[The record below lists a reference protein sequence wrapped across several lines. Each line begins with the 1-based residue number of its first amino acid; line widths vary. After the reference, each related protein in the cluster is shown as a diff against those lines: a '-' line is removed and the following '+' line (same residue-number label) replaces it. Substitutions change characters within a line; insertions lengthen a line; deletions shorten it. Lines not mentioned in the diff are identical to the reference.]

1 MVEFIVIVES
11 GADARTAT
19 KLAERILVEKVDW
32 LEDENLQY
40 CLQWS
45 GLQNGT
51 QHSCWSDVKKIIDD
65 AEEQLKYK
73 PARFLGHDSKGVPL
87 KADGAASIKVLNLVH
102 FLQRT
107 RQIREIRA
115 VLLIRDLDNQPEQR
129 REGLEQARSEHIN
142 RQPQLEI
149 VIGAANPKR
158 EAWVLNGFEPS
169 NEGEKQILQEIKTLL
184 HFDPCTESHK
194 LRSTSREERDRIR
207 NPKVVVEK
215 LTGGNMEREQQCWE
229 DTSLERLRE
238 RGIHTGLTDY
248 IREVEQRLIKIISSN
263 DDNNTHTATTPES

>member
-11 GADARTAT
+11 GADARTAIR
-19 KLAERILVEKVDW
+19 LAARIIVEKIDW

-51 QHSCWSDVKKIIDD
+51 QHSCWSDVKKIIDE
-65 AEEQLKYK
+65 AKEQLKYK

-87 KADGAASIKVLNLVH
+87 KADGAASIKVLNLVR

-107 RQIREIRA
+107 RQIKA

-142 RQPQLEI
+142 RLPQLEI
-149 VIGAANPKR
+149 VIGTANPKR
-158 EAWVLNGFEPS
+158 EAWVLNGFVPF
-169 NEGEKQILQEIKTLL
+169 NQREKQILQHIKTLL
-184 HFDPCTESHK
+184 QFDPCTESHR
-194 LRSTSREERDRIR
+194 LRSTSWEEPDRIR
-207 NPKVVVEK
+207 NSKVVVEQ
-215 LTGGNMEREQQCWE
+215 LTSKDMIREQQCWE
-229 DTSLERLRE
+229 DTSLELLRV

-263 DDNNTHTATTPES
+263 EDNNTHAGTTPES